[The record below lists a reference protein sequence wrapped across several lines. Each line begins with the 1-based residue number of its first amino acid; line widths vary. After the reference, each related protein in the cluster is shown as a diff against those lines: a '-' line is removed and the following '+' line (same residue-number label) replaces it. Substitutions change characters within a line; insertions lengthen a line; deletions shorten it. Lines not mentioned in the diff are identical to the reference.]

1 MRTSSKASERGIARM
16 YESHWGLQESP
27 FRGVANARYFYS
39 SPTHEEAL
47 ARLHFLLENQ
57 RQLGLLLGGAG
68 SGKSLV
74 FEVFARQLKAAGS
87 HVVSLNL
94 LALGEREF
102 LWELASQLHRNPR
115 DSDNSFQLWRSIT
128 DRLSEN
134 RYQQLPTV
142 LLLDDADEATP
153 KVLGHL
159 IRLLHQDS
167 SPKSPLT
174 MVMAADPVKVGQLG
188 RRVLEMSELRIELE
202 TWDPEDTLDY
212 IAASLAKAGNSG
224 QVFDPHAASRVH
236 ELTQG
241 VPRKVSNLAELALVA
256 GAGRQLTTID
266 VATID
271 AVYEELAW
279 ILR

>member
-1 MRTSSKASERGIARM
+1 M
-16 YESHWGLQESP
+16 YESHWGLVESP
-27 FRGVANARYFYS
+27 FRGVTNARYFYS

-47 ARLHFLLENQ
+47 ARLSFLIENK

-74 FEVFARQLKAAGS
+74 LEVFARQLKEAGN
-87 HVVSLNL
+87 HVVAMSL
-94 LALGEREF
+94 LALEEREF

-115 DSDNSFQLWRSIT
+115 DSDTSFQLWRSIT

-134 RYQQLPTV
+134 RYQHLPTV
-142 LLLDDADEATP
+142 LLLDDAEEASP

-159 IRLLHQDS
+159 VRLLHQDFS
-167 SPKSPLT
+167 AQSPFS
-174 MVMAADPVKVGQLG
+174 MVLAADPVKVGQLG
-188 RRVLEMSELRIELE
+188 RRVIEMSELRIELE
-202 TWDPEDTLDY
+202 TWEPEDTLDY
-212 IAASLAKAGNSG
+212 LTASLAKAGNDARI
-224 QVFDPHAASRVH
+224 FDPKAASRVH

-256 GAGRQLTTID
+256 GAGQQLRTID
-266 VATID
+266 AATID